1 MKIYISGPMTGYDDF
16 NRKEFNKAA
25 LQIDIKGD
33 TPINPAILP
42 DSLTQAE
49 YMDICLAMLRAADA
63 IYMLNGFEESKG
75 AMCELAYA
83 EKLGLKVME
92 QE

>member
-1 MKIYISGPMTGYDDF
+1 MR
-16 NRKEFNKAA
+16 RKAVTVSNSHN
-25 LQIDIKGD
+25 
-33 TPINPAILP
+33 PNINGK
-42 DSLTQAE
+42 SRQGKRNH
-49 YMDICLAMLRAADA
+49 RAADA